1 MRELQV
7 WEGGRTEACLCR
19 DGCLGHYWGALRDSA
34 GCARR
39 EDRPL
44 LGLLRAGPWTCMLLE
59 RRLKTCERS
68 VVPLPPQLNPTTVVC
83 KLRGGKNAT
92 LPHCPA
98 GRFAQEKTQWE
109 RSRQRVCWFFPERRA
124 CQHLGVQQPPRL
136 TSANPLAAAP
146 ASGAGARLPMPFLF
160 GSAHSYFKSGL
171 GLSQG
176 HYRVSSLAFAPIA
189 EKQVQCRALGF
200 LNSCRGRNLSQQSCR
215 GRAGTQRGLC
225 AGRRGVEGRVATL
238 YARGSRPLGGLG
250 R

>member
-1 MRELQV
+1 MPPCPIALLAGFRKKNPVGKEQAAGMLV
-7 WEGGRTEACLCR
+7 LPGEASVPASGGAAAPMPDPSE
-19 DGCLGHYWGALRDSA
+19 
-34 GCARR
+34 
-39 EDRPL
+39 
-44 LGLLRAGPWTCMLLE
+44 
-59 RRLKTCERS
+59 
-68 VVPLPPQLNPTTVVC
+68 PP
-83 KLRGGKNAT
+83 GS
-92 LPHCPA
+92 
-98 GRFAQEKTQWE
+98 
-109 RSRQRVCWFFPERRA
+109 RSRQR
-124 CQHLGVQQPPRL
+124 
-136 TSANPLAAAP
+136 
-146 ASGAGARLPMPFLF
+146 AGARLPMPFLF

-238 YARGSRPLGGLG
+238 YARGSRPLGGRG